1 MSNILDMSQDLLGNV
16 FEPGQKSLL
25 CRLDVDSRRLLAIEE
40 QPADGAEPRRFEF
53 PLQAERLSYS
63 GDEGS
68 VILLTNE
75 AGAKLYCD
83 RAKLQPVL
91 REHASGEVFAKLRGE
106 GARVASANRKAWA
119 LLAAFAALIVL
130 VGAGVLASANWMVD
144 RVVDRIPVSW
154 ETTLGQA
161 VASSLTTAE
170 VTDPTVTKPVQQVL
184 DRVLAAAGENPYNF
198 TLHVVKSSEINAMA
212 APGGQII
219 VYTGLL
225 EKAKTP
231 EELAGVLGH
240 EVQHVL
246 GRHSLRNMVHAVKW
260 QILASMVIG
269 DVSSIQ
275 AVLIS
280 KAPDLLSLSY
290 GRGLEE
296 ESDLEGCRLLLKAD
310 IDPKGLCSFFKILQE
325 QEGVAGAI
333 PEILSSHPETGHRIE
348 AIEAWLATQPE
359 ADGHY
364 TPLDVD
370 WAGMQK
376 SLAEDAKPSP

>member
-1 MSNILDMSQDLLGNV
+1 MSQELLGNV
-16 FEPGQKSLL
+16 YEPGQKGLL
-25 CRLDVDSRRLLAIEE
+25 CHLEVSSQRLLAVEH
-40 QPADGAEPRRFEF
+40 QPADGMEARRQEF
-53 PLQAERLSYS
+53 PLEADSMSYS

-68 VILLTNE
+68 LILFTNG
-75 AGAKLYCD
+75 AGAKLYID
-83 RAKLQPVL
+83 RSRLEPVL
-91 REHASGEVFAKLRGE
+91 RELASGPVLAKLRGE
-106 GARVASANRKAWA
+106 GARVSRANRNAWL
-119 LLAAFAALIVL
+119 LLAAFVAVVVL
-130 VGAGVLASANWMVD
+130 AGAGVLVTANWMVD
-144 RVVDRIPVSW
+144 RLVDRIPVEW
-154 ETTLGQA
+154 EATLGQA

-170 VTDPTVTKPVQQVL
+170 VVDPAVTKPVQAVL
-184 DRVLAAAGENPYNF
+184 DRVLAAAGENPYEF
-198 TLHVVKSSEINAMA
+198 TLHVVESSDINAMA

-246 GRHSLRNMVHAVKW
+246 GRHSLRNLVHAVKW
-260 QILASMVIG
+260 QLLAS
-269 DVSSIQ
+269 
-275 AVLIS
+275 AVLGDLS
-280 KAPDLLSLSY
+280 TAQSVLLAKAPELLSLSY

-310 IDPKGLCSFFKILQE
+310 IDPNGLTRFFKILQE

-333 PEILSSHPETGHRIE
+333 PEVLSSHPDTGHRIE

-359 ADGHY
+359 ADGRY

-376 SLAEDAKPSP
+376 SLAESSKS